1 MEDKVY
7 ELIFNEEDPSWE
19 SLIYQLVRDGKINP
33 WDIDISLLSQEYL
46 KMMNN
51 LKNFNFRMSGKV
63 ILAAAILLKLKSKGL
78 GLQEFVEL
86 TEEPK
91 EEVYNISFP
100 EAMADDM
107 EGSMV
112 SDDALDKSVDVKIP
126 RSRKRKV
133 TITELTEALKRAMEV
148 EERREER
155 RQEDLRIL
163 NEKKKKI
170 KNNRKNKIDIFK
182 KIKEVYNRIV
192 VFVKDKKSDTAE
204 FVDIL
209 PSQEKRDVIWT
220 FVPLLHLANSGRIK
234 LEQKEAFGPIFVSV
248 KNGRSKEQN

>member
-1 MEDKVY
+1 MEDRVY

-19 SLIYQLVRDGKINP
+19 SLIYQLVRDGKIDP
-33 WDIDISLLSQEYL
+33 WDIDVSLLAQEYL
-46 KMMNN
+46 KMMSN

-78 GLQEFVEL
+78 GLQEFVEM
-86 TEEPK
+86 TEAPE
-91 EEVYNISFP
+91 EEVFQIAFP
-100 EAMADDM
+100 EVMPGMDEAMAGLNEEAK
-107 EGSMV
+107 EG
-112 SDDALDKSVDVKIP
+112 VDIKIP

-133 TITELTEALKRAMEV
+133 TLTELTDALKRAMEV

-155 RQEDLRIL
+155 RKEDLRIL
-163 NEKKKKI
+163 AEKKKKI
-170 KNNRKNKIDIFK
+170 GNRRKKIDIFK

-192 VFVKDKKSDTAE
+192 IFVKDKKTNTAE

-220 FVPLLHLANSGRIK
+220 FVPLLHLANSGKIN
-234 LEQKEAFGPIFVSV
+234 LDQKEAFGPIFVSI
-248 KNGRSKEQN
+248 KNGRNKKQD